1 MKQRSTPLRALAAL
15 LLISLCGM
23 LLLCSCSDARS
34 VVGASVNDAGELILS
49 YSDGTTENLGLV
61 KGADGEDGAP
71 GIRGEAGKRG
81 KDGVDGEKGEPGRDG
96 QNGDDGVDG
105 ANGVITIVPDSDT
118 VALACAKGLRS
129 SVSILCKF
137 PSGASAGSG
146 VIYQIDR
153 ASGDALIITN
163 YHVVYDSGRISDSIS
178 VYLYAMEYEDF
189 AMEAT
194 YVGGSM
200 AYDIAVLSVKGS
212 DVLKRSDAVAVTV
225 ADSEQTRVGDS
236 AIAIGNPKN
245 LGIAASLGIVSV
257 DSEQIPMTAS
267 DGVTSVTMRVMRID
281 TAVNSGNSG
290 GGLFNVA
297 GELIGIVNAKI
308 IAENVENIGYAIPS
322 NLAVAVAE
330 NIIDHCLDTST
341 KTVMRASLGVTVT
354 LSDVKSEYDA
364 TSGQIRVCETVVI
377 MSVTEGGAADGKLQ
391 VNDTILSVALNDG
404 EPMTVTR
411 KHHLIDRMLDVRV
424 GDTLTFVVLRGDT
437 EQTVSVTI
445 TEADMTAY

>member
-15 LLISLCGM
+15 LLICLCGAIF
-23 LLLCSCSDARS
+23 LCSCSNERS

-81 KDGVDGEKGEPGRDG
+81 KDGVDGEKGEPGNDG
-96 QNGDDGVDG
+96 ENGVDG
-105 ANGVITIVPDSDT
+105 ANGVLTVVPDSDT

-129 SVSILCKF
+129 AVSIHSRF
-137 PSGASAGSG
+137 PAGGSAGSG
-146 VIYQIDR
+146 VIYRLDR
-153 ASGDALIITN
+153 TTGDALIITN
-163 YHVVYDSGRISDSIS
+163 YHVVYDSGRISDDIS
-178 VYLYAMEYEDF
+178 LYLYGAEYDDF
-189 AMEAT
+189 AIDAT

-200 AYDIAVLSVKGS
+200 YYDIAVLSVTGS
-212 DVLKRSDAVAVTV
+212 DVLKHADAVAVTV
-225 ADSEQTRVGDS
+225 ADSELTQVGAQ
-236 AIAIGNPKN
+236 AIAIGNPKD

-257 DSEQIPMTAS
+257 DSEQIAMTAS
-267 DGVTSVTMRVMRID
+267 DGQTSVTMRVMRID

-290 GGLFNVA
+290 GGLFNHA

-308 IAENVENIGYAIPS
+308 MSEDVENIGYAIPS

-330 NIIDHCLDTST
+330 NIIDHCLGTST
-341 KTVMRASLGVTVT
+341 KTVMRATLGVTVT
-354 LSDVKSEYDA
+354 LSDAYGEYDA
-364 TSGQIRVCETVVI
+364 TSGHMNIVECVIIR
-377 MSVTEGGAADGKLQ
+377 SVTAGSAADGKLC
-391 VNDTILSVALNDG
+391 VDDTVVSVALNDG

-411 KHHLIDRMLDVRV
+411 KHHLIDRMLDVRA

-445 TEADMTAY
+445 TAADMTAY